1 MTVTLNNITD
11 VIPPG
16 TIKVDVSH
24 WYTGELNIP
33 SSVRYLSLKY
43 YKKSPLPGSIPNSVT
58 HLELGDR
65 DILPGV
71 IPDSVVHLDLG
82 NHNLSPGI
90 IPNSVTHLFAGDFN
104 RTFEPGSIPNS
115 VTYLELGFYFDQKL
129 TKGMIPNSVT
139 HLTFGMFDQK
149 LIKGSIPDSVTH
161 LTFDQFNKKLSKTSL
176 PKYLTHLNLGKK
188 FQQPIEAG
196 VLPNTITH
204 LDLGEKFQQPIEVGV
219 LPNTITHLTLGRDYK
234 QSVSREALPR
244 SIVEINFNP
253 DNYFILDR
261 TSFDILIQ
269 YYPKKYVQYEWSKV
283 TDQIND
289 PGTSMERKIEIV
301 RDMYLQGFP
310 IPVEPHKF
318 STLRPNNVPL
328 DILRYFSIGREEHA
342 DYYMKLSDKRKKL
355 LDAWI
360 YGEYADFNKYI
371 SYYNNGIRSRYDD
384 RDFLGSYSTPF
395 EAYTDMRQI
404 ILEAPRHDKDIFAWR
419 GLHGM
424 DDFCANVTTGSYV
437 GFTRFMACSVAQEV
451 SCEFAGEGLLLLIEL
466 PKNSPIFNLTYIK
479 KSEPEFLLPDRLV
492 FKVVNRFPYD
502 MCTRIKCKELIHI
515 KLVGLYSQDK
525 ASFEEYFDVE
535 NPEEI
540 RIDAVY

>member
-1 MTVTLNNITD
+1 MSFTLNNTND
-11 VIPPG
+11 VVPSG
-16 TIKVDVSH
+16 TIKVEVGYRYD
-24 WYTGELNIP
+24 GELVIP
-33 SSVRYLSLKY
+33 RSVRYLSLKY
-43 YKKSPLPGSIPNSVT
+43 YKNTPSPGSIPNTVT
-58 HLELGDR
+58 HLELGNR
-65 DILPGV
+65 VILPGV
-71 IPDSVVHLDLG
+71 IPDSVIHLDLG
-82 NHNLSPGI
+82 DHNLTPGI
-90 IPNSVTHLFAGDFN
+90 IPNSVTHLFTGEFN
-104 RTFEPGSIPNS
+104 RTFEPGSIPTS
-115 VTYLELGFYFDQKL
+115 VRHLELGGSFDQKL

-139 HLTFGMFDQK
+139 HLTFGLFDQK
-149 LIKGSIPDSVTH
+149 LLKGSIPDSVTH
-161 LTFDQFNKKLSKTSL
+161 LTFDHFNKKLTKTSL
-176 PKYLTHLNLGKK
+176 PRYLTHLNLGRK
-188 FQQPIEAG
+188 FQQPLEVG
-196 VLPNTITH
+196 FLPNM
-204 LDLGEKFQQPIEVGV
+204 
-219 LPNTITHLTLGRDYK
+219 ITHLTLGHDYK
-234 QSVSREALPR
+234 QPISREALPG

-269 YYPKKYVQYEWSKV
+269 HYPKIYLKYEWNKV

-289 PGTSMERKIEIV
+289 PGASMERKIEIV
-301 RDMYLQGFP
+301 RNMYLRGFP

-328 DILRYFSIGREEHA
+328 DILRYFSVDRQEHV

-371 SYYNNGIRSRYDD
+371 SSYNNGIPGAYDD

-395 EAYTDMRQI
+395 EAYADMRQI
-404 ILEAPRHDKDIFAWR
+404 ILDAPRHDKDIFAWR
-419 GLHGM
+419 GLNGM

-451 SCEFAGEGLLLLIEL
+451 SCDFAGGGLLLLIEL
-466 PKNSPIFNLTYIK
+466 PKNSPIFNLTYVK

-515 KLVGLYSQDK
+515 KLVGLYSRDK
-525 ASFEEYFDVE
+525 ASFEEYFDVD